1 MTTGSLPQDNDERTD
16 RADQRRIA
24 QCGSDGE
31 ESFLFTSESVGV
43 GHPDKL
49 CDIVCDA
56 ILDAHLALDPLAKVS
71 CEAAAKTG
79 MIMLLGKIES
89 TARVDYEQVARNTIL
104 NIGYD
109 DSSKGFDGRT
119 CNVLLAIT
127 HNSSSS
133 QNGPTRGNEEVKVTA
148 SEQGLMFGYATDET
162 PECMPLTLL
171 LAHKLTARYQML
183 REAMA
188 LPWARPDAKSQ
199 VTVAYKFENGACIP
213 LRVHS
218 IVMSVQHSPDI
229 SLEKLRKQLLEEVV
243 LPVCPAQYIDD
254 ETQFHLNP
262 CGTFWHGGPMG
273 DAGLT
278 GRKIIVDTYGGW
290 GAHGGGSF
298 SGKDPSKM
306 DRSAAYAARWI
317 AKSLVRAG
325 LCRRVLIQIAYGI
338 GSAEP
343 VSLTVFSYGTS
354 ILSEAELLDVVNSN
368 FNLRAGLIISE
379 LNLRR
384 PIYKATATNG
394 HFGHEDF
401 PWEKAKK
408 LLIPPHI
415 ASKIRSSVANQ

>member
-1 MTTGSLPQDNDERTD
+1 MTTGSLTQDGDERAVP
-16 RADQRRIA
+16 ADQRRIA
-24 QCGSDGE
+24 QCGSNGE

-56 ILDAHLALDPLAKVS
+56 ILDAYLTEDPFAKVS

-79 MIMLLGKIES
+79 LIMLLGKVES
-89 TARVDYEQVARNTIL
+89 TARIDYEQVARNTIL
-104 NIGYD
+104 RIGYD
-109 DSSKGFDGRT
+109 DSSKGFDGNT

-127 HNSSSS
+127 HSSSPRS
-133 QNGPTRGNEEVKVTA
+133 ERAYKNGEVKVTA
-148 SEQGLMFGYATDET
+148 SDQGLMFGYATDET

-171 LAHKLTARYQML
+171 LAHRLTARYQML
-183 REAMA
+183 RESSSI
-188 LPWARPDAKSQ
+188 PWARPDAKSQ
-199 VTVAYKFENGACIP
+199 VTVAYKFENGACVP
-213 LRVHS
+213 LRLHS

-243 LPVCPAQYIDD
+243 LPVCPSQYIDD
-254 ETQFHLNP
+254 KTQVHLNP

-317 AKSLVRAG
+317 AKSLVVAG

-338 GSAEP
+338 GSVDP
-343 VSLTVFSYGTS
+343 VSLTIFSYGTS
-354 ILSEAELLDVVNSN
+354 LLSEAELLDVVKSN
-368 FNLRAGLIISE
+368 FNLRAGAIINE

-384 PIYKATATNG
+384 PIYRSTSENG

-408 LLIPPHI
+408 LIIPPCV
-415 ASKIRSSVANQ
+415 AAKIRGATSSR

>member
-1 MTTGSLPQDNDERTD
+1 MTTGSLTQDGDERTD
-16 RADQRRIA
+16 LTDQRRIA
-24 QCGSDGE
+24 QCGSNRE

-56 ILDAHLALDPLAKVS
+56 ILDAYLAEDPFAKVS

-79 MIMLLGKIES
+79 LIMLLGKVES
-89 TARVDYEQVARNTIL
+89 TARIDYEQVARDTIL
-104 NIGYD
+104 RIGYD
-109 DSSKGFDGRT
+109 DSSKGFDGNT

-127 HNSSSS
+127 HSSST
-133 QNGPTRGNEEVKVTA
+133 QTHGNGEVKVTA
-148 SEQGLMFGYATDET
+148 SDQGLMFGYATDET

-171 LAHKLTARYQML
+171 LAHRLTARYQML
-183 REAMA
+183 RESSA

-199 VTVAYKFENGACIP
+199 VTIAYKFENGACVP
-213 LRVHS
+213 LRLHS
-218 IVMSVQHSPDI
+218 IVMSVQHSPEI

-243 LPVCPAQYIDD
+243 LPVCPSQYIDD
-254 ETQFHLNP
+254 KTQVHLNP

-317 AKSLVRAG
+317 AKSLVAAG

-338 GSAEP
+338 GSIDP
-343 VSLTVFSYGTS
+343 VSLTIFSYGTS
-354 ILSEAELLDVVNSN
+354 TLSEGELLDVVNSN
-368 FNLRAGLIISE
+368 FNLRAGFIIKE

-384 PIYKATATNG
+384 PIYRATAENG

-408 LLIPPHI
+408 LIIPPSI
-415 ASKIRSSVANQ
+415 AAKIRGATASR